1 MVHAAMQ
8 YAEAMQAL
16 LQRIVSTQMAQM
28 QRAGAILAEAIA
40 NDGIIYAFGTGH
52 SHVVAE
58 EVALRAA
65 TLVPIDAI
73 LEPSLTGHVK
83 MGQSFVME
91 RVEGIAEVI
100 LDYYDVQSR
109 DAMVVISN
117 SGRNAVPIEMA
128 MGAQARGLPVVAITS
143 VEMSKGQP
151 SRHSSG
157 KRLYDF
163 ANVVIDNLCPMGDA
177 LLDLEGAPTAVGA
190 GSGVASM
197 FIMHS
202 VLVEA
207 TQVLIDRGIEPPIA
221 MHGNVDGT
229 DEYNAALLRRYKHRL
244 KVW

>member
-1 MVHAAMQ
+1 MVHGATQ
-8 YAEAMQAL
+8 YADAVHSL
-16 LQRIVSTQMAQM
+16 LQRIVETQMEHM
-28 QRAGAILAEAIA
+28 QRAGAVVADAIA
-40 NDGIIYAFGTGH
+40 NDGLVYAFGTGH

-91 RVEGIAEVI
+91 RVEGMAEVI
-100 LDYYDVQSR
+100 LDYYDVEPR
-109 DAMVVISN
+109 DAMVIISN

-128 MGAQARGLPVVAITS
+128 LGAQARGLPVVAITS
-143 VEMSKGQP
+143 MEMSQGQP

-163 ANVVIDNLCPMGDA
+163 ADVVIDNCCPMGDA
-177 LLDLEGAPTAVGA
+177 LLHLQGAPAPVGA
-190 GSGVASM
+190 ASGVASM

-207 TQVLIDRGIEPPIA
+207 TQILIDRGIEPPIA

-229 DEYNAALLRRYKHRL
+229 DEYNAVLLQRYKHRL